1 MLSIETGLVS
11 DLYRVLILLHI
22 IVAILGFGGVLWN
35 GVYAFHSM
43 KRPGPEGRAISE
55 ANFGVASIAEYLIYA
70 VPVTGVLAM
79 WASDSAWAFEDLWIW
94 LSLLLYAVSL
104 GVSHSVLIP
113 GHRKINQLLLEMESS
128 PPGAGGPPPQVAQV
142 QALGKR
148 QGAAS
153 GVLDLMLVAVLV
165 LMIWRPT

>member
-1 MLSIETGLVS
+1 MLSIETGLSS

-35 GVYAFHSM
+35 GVYAFQSM

-55 ANFGVASIAEYLIYA
+55 ANFNVASFAEYAIYA

-79 WASDSAWAFEDLWIW
+79 WASDGIWSFGDLWIW
-94 LSLLLYAVSL
+94 LSLVLYAISL

-113 GHRKINQLLLEMESS
+113 GHRKINGLLLEMEQG

-148 QGAAS
+148 QGAAA
-153 GVLDLMLVAVLV
+153 GVLDLMLVAILV
-165 LMIWRPT
+165 LMVWKPT